1 MRVHRHKY
9 VVISFVIALLTAQPL
24 FAQLGF
30 QLDIK
35 KPEPYDNRQLKA
47 EKSQDKKLKATRRF
61 FQNTTTHYNYFFN
74 ANSKLNEIIDRAK
87 LTHKDDYAELL
98 PFYNY
103 SLDVTTQ
110 DSLELDSVIYK
121 SRSGIVLHDLRN
133 DWADNLYLLWGAAHY
148 LQQEFD
154 SAYQMFQFINYAF
167 AEKEKDGY
175 YKYIGSHMDGNNALS
190 ISTKENNSLPKR
202 ALSEPPSRNDAFL
215 WQIRTMIRMGAMPEA
230 GSLIATLKGD
240 PFFPERL
247 KGTLEEVQALWYY
260 EQEVWDS
267 AAFHLVNA
275 LDEAQNKQER
285 ARWEYL
291 AGQLFEKKGQT
302 EEAEKYYTRAI
313 DHTTDPVLDINA
325 RLNLI
330 RINKEG
336 GDAYIDNNIAELLKM
351 AKKDRYTEYRDVIY
365 SMAAQMELERGNLD
379 AAHALFLKASK
390 NKTENI
396 QAGNRAFI
404 KLADLSFDRKDYKQA
419 ASFYDSVRVQNLPT
433 EEAQRIDDRK
443 RALSAIVRNM
453 EVVER
458 QDSLQRI
465 AQLPEAEREALV
477 KKMVRQLRRQQG
489 LKDEEISGGPK
500 TSSPLPTTAAPD
512 LFSDKQSKGE
522 WYFYNDNL
530 KSSGVASFKQAW
542 GNRPNM
548 DNWRRFSNVTAQM
561 RRGTPDITRGGPATG
576 SLTTDAD
583 AGAAPSY
590 ESMLKRLPLTPEQL
604 EASNDSIQGALFTL
618 GNLFVNSLE
627 DYPSAIE
634 ALEALRTRFP
644 QPDSLEQVLF
654 QLYYSYTKNNNPVK
668 AAEIRKLMQQ
678 SAPSSRLTSIVT
690 TGKDPASEKP
700 SEAITQTYEAIYDQF
715 LEGRFEEA
723 ILAKKQ
729 ADSLYQTNYWSPQ
742 LLYIEAVYHV
752 RNREDSA
759 AKTVLNT
766 LIRQN
771 GGTPIA
777 AKAENMIQVLSRRSQ
792 IESELA
798 SLQVERPQED
808 TFYVEP
814 MPVVPKAERKEA
826 LVSAPKDTLVNKPV
840 VRKPAVDSTIT
851 KPVVVQANNSTF
863 AFRADAPHAA
873 VVILSK
879 VDVVFGNETRNAFNR
894 YNREKYYN
902 QPLQGTLINLNDDT
916 KLLIINNF
924 VNAQSAIDYVQAAK
938 AVAASQIVPW
948 LKSDKYT
955 FSIISEDNL
964 KIVTESK
971 DFAAYQKFLDQNLPV
986 KF

>member
-1 MRVHRHKY
+1 MRVSRHKI
-9 VVISFVIALLTAQPL
+9 VVFSFLIALLTAQPL
-24 FAQLGF
+24 FAQLGY
-30 QLDIK
+30 QVDIK

-61 FQNTTTHYNYFFN
+61 FQNTTTHYNYFYN
-74 ANSKLNEIIDRAK
+74 ANTKLNEIIDRAK
-87 LTHKDDYAELL
+87 LTHKDDYSELL

-103 SLDVTTQ
+103 SLDATTQ

-121 SRSGIVLHDLRN
+121 SRTGIILHDLRN
-133 DWADNLYLLWGAAHY
+133 DWVDNLYLLWGASY
-148 LQQEFD
+148 FLQQEFD

-175 YKYIGSHMDGNNALS
+175 YKYIGSRMDGNNALS
-190 ISTKENNSLPKR
+190 ISTKENNSLPRR
-202 ALSEPPSRNDAFL
+202 AFTEPPSRNDAFL
-215 WQIRTMIRMGAMPEA
+215 WQIRTMIRMGALPEA
-230 GSLIATLKGD
+230 GSLIATLRVD
-240 PFFPERL
+240 PLFPERL
-247 KGTLEEVQALWYY
+247 KGSLEEVQALWYY
-260 EQEVWDS
+260 EQEIWDS

-275 LDEAQNKQER
+275 LDEARNKQER

-291 AGQLFEKKGQT
+291 AAQMFEKKGLT
-302 EEAEKYYTRAI
+302 EEAKNYFNKAI
-313 DHTTDPVLDINA
+313 GHTTDPVLDINA

-336 GDAYIDNNIAELLKM
+336 GDAYIDNNIAELIKM
-351 AKKDRYTEYRDVIY
+351 ARRDRYAEYRDVIY
-365 SMAAQMELERGNLD
+365 SMAAQMELERGNFD

-390 NKTENI
+390 YKSDNI
-396 QAGNRAFI
+396 QAANRAFI
-404 KLADLSFDRKDYKQA
+404 QLADLSFMRKDYKQA
-419 ASFYDSVRVQNLPT
+419 ASFYDSVRIQNMPT
-433 EEAQRIDDRK
+433 EDAQRIDDRK
-443 RALSAIVRNM
+443 RALSPIVQNLA
-453 EVVER
+453 VVER

-465 AQLPEAEREALV
+465 ANMPEAEREALIR
-477 KKMVRQLRRQQG
+477 KLVRQLRRQQG
-489 LKDEEISGGPK
+489 LKDEEISGGSK
-500 TSSPLPTTAAPD
+500 TAAASETAAPD
-512 LFSDKQSKGE
+512 LFSDKQNKGE

-530 KSSGVASFKQAW
+530 KSSGAAAFKQAW
-542 GNRPNM
+542 GNRPNT
-548 DNWRRFSNVTAQM
+548 DNWRRFSNVTAQLN
-561 RRGTPDITRGGPATG
+561 RQKVQDTRGGTAVVQDTEQ
-576 SLTTDAD
+576 D
-583 AGAAPSY
+583 AGSSLSY
-590 ESMLKRLPLTPEQL
+590 EFLLKRLPLTPEQL
-604 EASNDSIQGALFTL
+604 QVSNDSIQRALFTL
-618 GNLFVNSLE
+618 GNHFVNSLE

-634 ALEALRTRFP
+634 TLEQLRTRFP
-644 QPDSLEQVLF
+644 QPDSLERVLF
-654 QLYYSYTKNNNPVK
+654 NLYYSYTKTGNTVK
-668 AAEIRKLMQQ
+668 ASEMRKLMQE
-678 SAPSSRLTSIVT
+678 SSPSSRLTSIVIS
-690 TGKDPASEKP
+690 GKDPDSEKP
-700 SEAITQTYEAIYDQF
+700 SDAVTKTYEAIYDQF

-742 LLYIEAVYHV
+742 LLYIEAVYHI

-759 AKTVLNT
+759 AKTTLNT

-777 AKAENMIQVLSRRSQ
+777 AKAENMIQVLSRRQQ

-798 SLQVERPQED
+798 SLQVERPVED

-814 MPVVPKAERKEA
+814 MPIVPKAERKEV
-826 LVSAPKDTLVNKPV
+826 LVSAPKDTLVNRPV
-840 VRKPAVDSTIT
+840 VKKPAVDSTIT

-894 YNREKYYN
+894 YNREKYYS
-902 QPLQGTLINLNDDT
+902 QPLQGNLVALNDDT

-924 VNAQSAIDYVQAAK
+924 TNAQGAIDYVQAAK

-948 LKSDKYT
+948 LKSEKYS

-964 KIVTESK
+964 KIVTETK

>member
-1 MRVHRHKY
+1 MYMRVSRHKY
-9 VVISFVIALLTAQPL
+9 VVVSFVIALLTVQPL
-24 FAQLGF
+24 FAQLGY
-30 QLDIK
+30 QVDIK

-61 FQNTTTHYNYFFN
+61 FQNTTTHYNYFYN
-74 ANSKLNEIIDRAK
+74 ANTKLNEIVERAK

-103 SLDVTTQ
+103 TLDATAG

-121 SRSGIVLHDLRN
+121 SRTGIILHDLRN
-133 DWADNLYLLWGAAHY
+133 DWVDNLYLLWGAAYY
-148 LQQEFD
+148 LQQDFD

-175 YKYIGSHMDGNNALS
+175 YKYIGSRMDGNNALS
-190 ISTKENNSLPKR
+190 ISTKENNSLPRR
-202 ALSEPPSRNDAFL
+202 ALSEPPSRNDALL
-215 WQIRTMIRMGAMPEA
+215 WQIRTMLRQGALPEA
-230 GSLIATLKGD
+230 GSLIATLKVD
-240 PFFPERL
+240 PLFPERL
-247 KGTLEEVQALWYY
+247 KGSLEEVQALWYY
-260 EQEVWDS
+260 EQAIWDS
-267 AAFHLVNA
+267 SAFHLVNA

-285 ARWEYL
+285 SRWEYL
-291 AGQLFEKKGQT
+291 AAQMFEKKGLT
-302 EEAEKYYTRAI
+302 EEAQKYYSSAI
-313 DHTTDPVLDINA
+313 GHTTDPVLDINA

-351 AKKDRYTEYRDVIY
+351 ARRDRYTEYRDVIY
-365 SMAAQMELERGNLD
+365 SMAAQMELERGNFD

-390 NKTENI
+390 YKTDNI

-404 KLADLSFDRKDYKQA
+404 ELADLSFIRKDFKQA
-419 ASFYDSVRVQNLPT
+419 ASFYDSVRIQNMPT
-433 EEAQRIDDRK
+433 ENARRIDDRK
-443 RALSAIVRNM
+443 RVLSPIVQNLAI
-453 EVVER
+453 VER

-465 AQLPEAEREALV
+465 ANMPEAERDALV

-489 LKDEEISGGPK
+489 LKDEEISGGSK
-500 TSSPLPTTAAPD
+500 TTAGPAAAASD

-530 KSSGVASFKQAW
+530 KTSGAVAFKQAW
-542 GNRPNM
+542 GNRPNT
-548 DNWRRFSNVTAQM
+548 DNWRRFSNVTAQIN
-561 RRGTPDITRGGPATG
+561 RQKTDDTRGGTATG
-576 SLTTDAD
+576 PITGLD
-583 AGAAPSY
+583 AGSELSF
-590 ESMLKRLPLTPEQL
+590 ESLVKKLPLTAEQL
-604 EASNDSIQGALFTL
+604 QVSNDSIQKALFTL

-634 ALEALRTRFP
+634 TLEELRTRFP
-644 QPDSLEQVLF
+644 KPDSLERVLF
-654 QLYYSYTKNNNPVK
+654 NLYYSYTKTGNQVK
-668 AAEIRKLMQQ
+668 ASETRKLMQDT
-678 SAPSSRLTSIVT
+678 SPSSRLTSIVT
-690 TGKDPASEKP
+690 SGKDPASEKP
-700 SEAITQTYEAIYDQF
+700 SEAVTKTYEAIYDQF

-729 ADSLYQTNYWSPQ
+729 ADSLYQTNFWSPQ
-742 LLYIEAVYHV
+742 LLYIEAVYHI

-777 AKAENMIQVLSRRSQ
+777 AKAENMVQVLSRRHQ

-814 MPVVPKAERKEA
+814 MPTVPKAERKEA
-826 LVSAPKDTLVNKPV
+826 LVSAPKDTLYNRPV
-840 VRKPAVDSTIT
+840 VKKPAVDSTIT
-851 KPVVVQANNSTF
+851 KPVIVQANNSTF
-863 AFRADAPHAA
+863 AFRADLPHSA
-873 VVILSK
+873 VVVLSK

-902 QPLQGTLINLNDDT
+902 QPLQGNLVTLNDDT
-916 KLLIINNF
+916 KLLVISNF
-924 VNAQSAIDYVQAAK
+924 TNAQSAIDYVQTAK

-948 LKSDKYT
+948 LKADKYS

-964 KIVTESK
+964 KIVTETK

>member
-1 MRVHRHKY
+1 MRVSRHKY
-9 VVISFVIALLTAQPL
+9 FVFSFVIALLTSQPL

-30 QLDIK
+30 ELDIK
-35 KPEPYDNRQLKA
+35 KPEPYDNRELKA

-61 FQNTTTHYNYFFN
+61 FQNTTTHYNYFYN
-74 ANSKLNEIIDRAK
+74 ANTKLNEIIDRAK

-98 PFYNY
+98 SFYNY

-110 DSLELDSVIYK
+110 DSLQLDSVIYK
-121 SRSGIVLHDLRN
+121 SRTGIVLHDLRN
-133 DWADNLYLLWGAAHY
+133 DWVDNLYLLWGAAY
-148 LQQEFD
+148 FLQQEFD

-175 YKYIGSHMDGNNALS
+175 YKYIGSRMDGNNALS
-190 ISTKENNSLPKR
+190 VSTKENNSLTKR

-215 WQIRTMIRMGAMPEA
+215 WQVRTMIRRGALPEA
-230 GSLIATLKGD
+230 GSLIATLKVD
-240 PFFPERL
+240 PLFPERL
-247 KGTLEEVQALWYY
+247 KGKLEEVQALWYY
-260 EQEVWDS
+260 EQEIWDS
-267 AAFHLVNA
+267 AAHHLVNA

-291 AGQLFEKKGQT
+291 AGQLYERKGQH
-302 EEAEKYYTRAI
+302 EEAEKYYNKAI

-330 RINKEG
+330 RINKDG

-365 SMAAQMELERGNLD
+365 SMAAQMELERGNFD

-390 NKTENI
+390 NKTDNV
-396 QAGNRAFI
+396 QASNKAFI
-404 KLADLSFDRKDYKQA
+404 QLADLSFVRKDYKQA
-419 ASFYDSVRVQNLPT
+419 ARFYDSVRIQNLST
-433 EEAQRIDDRK
+433 EEAQRLDDRK
-443 RALSAIVRNM
+443 RALSAIVQNLN
-453 EVVER
+453 VVER

-465 AQLPEAEREALV
+465 ANLPEAEREALI
-477 KKMVRQLRRQQG
+477 KKLVRQLRRQQG
-489 LKDEEISGGPK
+489 LKEEEVSGGSK
-500 TSSPLPTTAAPD
+500 SAAGSSSTAAAPD

-530 KSSGVASFKQAW
+530 KSGGAASFKQSW
-542 GNRPNM
+542 GNRPNI
-548 DNWRRFSNVTAQM
+548 DNWRRFSNVTAQL
-561 RRGTPDITRGGPATG
+561 RRETPDNTRGGTSTG
-576 SLTTDAD
+576 TAGDAD

-590 ESMLKRLPLTPEQL
+590 ESVLKRIPLTPEQL
-604 EASNDSIQGALFTL
+604 KVSNDSIQRALFTL
-618 GNLFVNSLE
+618 GNHFINSVE

-634 ALEALRTRFP
+634 TLEQLRVRFP

-654 QLYYSYTKNNNPVK
+654 QLYYSYSKTGNAVK
-668 AAEIRKLMQQ
+668 AAEIKKLMEQN
-678 SAPSSRLTSIVT
+678 APSSRLTSIVM

-700 SEAITQTYEAIYDQF
+700 SEAVTKTYEAIYDQF

-723 ILAKKQ
+723 LLAKKQ

-742 LLYIEAVYHV
+742 LLYIEAVYHI

-759 AKTVLNT
+759 AKGVLNT
-766 LIRQN
+766 LIQQN

-777 AKAENMIQVLSRRSQ
+777 SKAENMIQVLSRRSQ

-798 SLQVERPQED
+798 SLQVERPAED

-814 MPVVPKAERKEA
+814 MPVVPKAERKDV
-826 LVSAPKDTLVNKPV
+826 LVSAPKDTLVNRPVVKKPV
-840 VRKPAVDSTIT
+840 MDSIIVKPIVAESN
-851 KPVVVQANNSTF
+851 KSTF

-873 VVILSK
+873 VVVLSK
-879 VDVVFGNETRNAFNR
+879 VDVVFGNESRNAFNR

-902 QPLQGTLINLNDDT
+902 QPLQGNLVTLTDDT
-916 KLLIINNF
+916 KLLVINNF
-924 VNAQSAIDYVQAAK
+924 ANAQSAIDYVQSAK

-948 LKSDKYT
+948 LKSDKYS

-964 KIVTESK
+964 KIVTETK